1 VILPSFFIDHGL
13 VILWMAFS
21 FVFLRDFIASW
32 GLTALF
38 VEPFVCALRC
48 VFGFSLF
55 SFEVIILQVLL
66 SASLLPRSIPLLR
79 KKIASDFSYFFIM
92 TAINGNAT
100 NWVLM
105 APRPDFPG
113 AHWCMRC
120 LNSAA
125 LLTTPFACTSLPGA
139 AKCSRCLYMGLPYIL
154 VDSRLDAEAGVVV
167 RAQALLVSTGVAALR
182 TVRDNAVGRF
192 QARRNQLCGRINR
205 GLAPPYGPPRPPPP
219 APPAPPA
226 PPVPFWRRVYL
237 AVIARLWGA
246 LFVLRGALFAVR
258 GALFGA
264 LSFSGLFAFARS
276 LAGDFVKF
284 IFFSYTLRMLERF
297 IPWSFDFDESVQFV
311 LVFLGL
317 RPPRPSWGQV
327 ILSFFV
333 RLYRWSF
340 DFASFMLWLPR
351 GSLAHAGG
359 VRDFAMKVFAFVQE
373 LFGKVIGRSP
383 ERVRR

>member
-1 VILPSFFIDHGL
+1 
-13 VILWMAFS
+13 
-21 FVFLRDFIASW
+21 
-32 GLTALF
+32 
-38 VEPFVCALRC
+38 
-48 VFGFSLF
+48 
-55 SFEVIILQVLL
+55 
-66 SASLLPRSIPLLR
+66 
-79 KKIASDFSYFFIM
+79 
-92 TAINGNAT
+92 
-100 NWVLM
+100 
-105 APRPDFPG
+105 
-113 AHWCMRC
+113 
-120 LNSAA
+120 
-125 LLTTPFACTSLPGA
+125 
-139 AKCSRCLYMGLPYIL
+139 
-154 VDSRLDAEAGVVV
+154 
-167 RAQALLVSTGVAALR
+167 
-182 TVRDNAVGRF
+182 
-192 QARRNQLCGRINR
+192 
-205 GLAPPYGPPRPPPP
+205 
-219 APPAPPA
+219 
-226 PPVPFWRRVYL
+226 L

-246 LFVLRGALFAVR
+246 LFVLRGALFAVRGALFRAFFAVR

-383 ERVRR
+383 ESEGIVGIADP